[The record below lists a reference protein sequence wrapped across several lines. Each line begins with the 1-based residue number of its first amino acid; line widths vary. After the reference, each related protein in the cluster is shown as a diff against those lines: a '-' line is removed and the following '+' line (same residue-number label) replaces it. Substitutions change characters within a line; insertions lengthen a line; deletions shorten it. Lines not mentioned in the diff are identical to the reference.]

1 MNRSSSTTISAEL
14 GLRLVVPQQTI
25 VPLVASMYYSG
36 SDPYAVRMA
45 FHVGTDEP
53 VEWIFARDL
62 LAAGIESRQGDGD
75 VHVWPSAMSCAEAD
89 DADAIG
95 SAPSA
100 PSAQAEGKVLN
111 IELSSPFG
119 QAHFEAPSQAMAAF
133 LERTYQIVP
142 PGKES
147 AYIDIEAELNDLLRN
162 A

>member
-14 GLRLVVPQQTI
+14 GLKLVVPQQTI

-62 LAAGIESRQGDGD
+62 LAAGIESRHGDGD
-75 VHVWPSAMSCAEAD
+75 VQVWPSPVSVAETGDLDLIGMAD
-89 DADAIG
+89 PG
-95 SAPSA
+95 ET
-100 PSAQAEGKVLN
+100 QGKVLN

-119 QAHFEAPSQAMAAF
+119 RAHFEAPAEAMAAF
-133 LERTYQIVP
+133 LQRTYQIVAA
-142 PGKES
+142 GQES
-147 AYIDIEAELNDLLRN
+147 RYIDIETELNDLLGN

>member
-14 GLRLVVPQQTI
+14 GLKLVVPQQTI

-45 FHVGTDEP
+45 FHVGADEP

-62 LAAGIESRQGDGD
+62 LAAGTKSRQGEGD
-75 VHVWPSAMSCAEAD
+75 VQVWPSAVSVAEAGGLD
-89 DADAIG
+89 LIG
-95 SAPSA
+95 A
-100 PSAQAEGKVLN
+100 AEPEETRGKVLN

-119 QAHFEAPSQAMAAF
+119 QAHFEAPAEAMSAF
-133 LERTYQIVP
+133 LQRTYQIVP
-142 PGKES
+142 AGQES
-147 AYIDIEAELNDLLRN
+147 RFIDIETELNDLLGN

>member
-25 VPLVASMYYSG
+25 VPLVASLYYSG
-36 SDPYAVRMA
+36 GDPYAVRMA

-62 LAAGIESRQGDGD
+62 LAAGIDARQGEGD
-75 VHVWPSAMSCAEAD
+75 VRVWPSAQSCAESD
-89 DADAIG
+89 GLEVIGDA
-95 SAPSA
+95 ST
-100 PSAQAEGKVLN
+100 EGTVLN

-119 QAHFEAPSQAMAAF
+119 QAHFEAPAQAMAAF
-133 LERTYQIVP
+133 LHRTYQIVP
-142 PGKES
+142 AGQES
-147 AYIDIEAELNDLLRN
+147 GYIDIEAELNDLLRQ

>member
-1 MNRSSSTTISAEL
+1 MNRSGSTTISAEL

-62 LAAGIESRQGDGD
+62 LAAGIETRQGEGD
-75 VHVWPSAMSCAEAD
+75 VQVWPSASCAEAD
-89 DADAIG
+89 DADPADG
-95 SAPSA
+95 
-100 PSAQAEGKVLN
+100 EGKVLN

-119 QAHFEAPSQAMAAF
+119 QAHFEAPAQAMSAF
-133 LERTYQIVP
+133 LQRTYQIVP
-142 PGKES
+142 AGKES
-147 AYIDIEAELNDLLRN
+147 TFIDIETELNDLLRS

>member
-1 MNRSSSTTISAEL
+1 MNRSSSTTISTEL

-36 SDPYAVRMA
+36 GDPYAVRMA

-62 LAAGIESRQGDGD
+62 LAAGIESPQGEGD
-75 VHVWPSAMSCAEAD
+75 VHVWPSPVSCA
-89 DADAIG
+89 DADLDVPGPADPG
-95 SAPSA
+95 
-100 PSAQAEGKVLN
+100 GKVLN

-119 QAHFEAPSQAMAAF
+119 QAHFEAPARAVSAF
-133 LERTYQIVP
+133 LRRTYQAVP
-142 PGKES
+142 AGKES
-147 AYIDIEAELNDLLRN
+147 GCIDIDAELTALLRS

>member
-1 MNRSSSTTISAEL
+1 MNRSGSTTISAEL

-62 LAAGIESRQGDGD
+62 LAAGIESRQGEGD
-75 VHVWPSAMSCAEAD
+75 VRVWPSYGSCAET
-89 DADAIG
+89 G
-95 SAPSA
+95 SPDLAASR
-100 PSAQAEGKVLN
+100 ETGGKVLN

-119 QAHFEAPSQAMAAF
+119 QAHFEAPAQALSAF
-133 LERTYQIVP
+133 LRRTYQIVP
-142 PGKES
+142 AGQENS
-147 AYIDIEAELNDLLRN
+147 YIDIEAELNDLLRK

>member
-1 MNRSSSTTISAEL
+1 MNRSSSITISAEL

-25 VPLVASMYYSG
+25 VPLVASLYYSG

-62 LAAGIESRQGDGD
+62 LAAGIDARQGEGD
-75 VHVWPSAMSCAEAD
+75 VRVWPSAQSCAESD
-89 DADAIG
+89 GLEVIGDA
-95 SAPSA
+95 ST
-100 PSAQAEGKVLN
+100 EGTVLN

-119 QAHFEAPSQAMAAF
+119 QAHFEAPAQAMAAF
-133 LERTYQIVP
+133 LHRTYQIVP
-142 PGKES
+142 AGQES
-147 AYIDIEAELNDLLRN
+147 GYIDIEAELNDLLRQ

>member
-14 GLRLVVPQQTI
+14 GLKLVVPQQTI

-62 LAAGIESRQGDGD
+62 LAAGIESRQGEGD
-75 VHVWPSAMSCAEAD
+75 VQVWPSAASVAETGD
-89 DADAIG
+89 LEVIG
-95 SAPSA
+95 APESRGI
-100 PSAQAEGKVLN
+100 PGRVLN

-119 QAHFEAPSQAMAAF
+119 QACFEAPAEAMAAF
-133 LERTYQIVP
+133 LQRTYQIVP
-142 PGKES
+142 AGQES
-147 AYIDIEAELNDLLRN
+147 RYIDIETELNDLLRN

>member
-25 VPLVASMYYSG
+25 VPLVASVYYSG

-62 LAAGIESRQGDGD
+62 LAAGIESRQGEGD
-75 VHVWPSAMSCAEAD
+75 VQVWPSPMSCAEAD
-89 DADAIG
+89 GPDEIKETA
-95 SAPSA
+95 
-100 PSAQAEGKVLN
+100 GKILN

-119 QAHFEAPSQAMAAF
+119 QAHFEAPAQAMSAF
-133 LERTYQIVP
+133 LKRTYQIVP
-142 PGKES
+142 PGRES
-147 AYIDIEAELNDLLRN
+147 SYIDIEAELNDLLRK

>member
-45 FHVGTDEP
+45 FHVGSDEP

-62 LAAGIESRQGDGD
+62 LAAGTESRQGEGD
-75 VHVWPSAMSCAEAD
+75 VQVWPSAVSVAEAGD
-89 DADAIG
+89 LVLIGTADPEESPG
-95 SAPSA
+95 R
-100 PSAQAEGKVLN
+100 VLN

-119 QAHFEAPSQAMAAF
+119 QAHFEAPAEAMSAF
-133 LERTYQIVP
+133 LQRTYQIVP
-142 PGKES
+142 AGQERH
-147 AYIDIEAELNDLLRN
+147 YIDIETELNDLLGN

>member
-14 GLRLVVPQQTI
+14 GLKLVVPKQTI

-62 LAAGIESRQGDGD
+62 LAAGTESRQGDGD
-75 VHVWPSAMSCAEAD
+75 VQVWPSPVSVAETSDLDLIGTAD
-89 DADAIG
+89 PEETRG
-95 SAPSA
+95 N
-100 PSAQAEGKVLN
+100 VLN

-119 QAHFEAPSQAMAAF
+119 RAHFEAPAEAMSTF
-133 LERTYQIVP
+133 LQRTYQIVP
-142 PGKES
+142 AGQES
-147 AYIDIEAELNDLLRN
+147 RYIDIETELNDLLGN

>member
-1 MNRSSSTTISAEL
+1 MNRSGSTTISAEL

-36 SDPYAVRMA
+36 TDPYAVRMA

-62 LAAGIESRQGDGD
+62 LAAGIKSRQGEGD
-75 VHVWPSAMSCAEAD
+75 VQVWPSAASCADDAEAD
-89 DADAIG
+89 EADPA
-95 SAPSA
+95 A
-100 PSAQAEGKVLN
+100 AEGKVLN

-119 QAHFEAPSQAMAAF
+119 QAHFEAPAQAMSAF
-133 LERTYQIVP
+133 LQRTYQIVP
-142 PGKES
+142 AGKES
-147 AYIDIEAELNDLLRN
+147 TFIDIETELNDLLRS

>member
-25 VPLVASMYYSG
+25 VPLVASLYYTG
-36 SDPYAVRMA
+36 RDPYAVRMA

-62 LAAGIESRQGDGD
+62 LAAGITSRQGEGD
-75 VHVWPSAMSCAEAD
+75 VQVWPSAQSWAETEGP
-89 DADAIG
+89 DAIG
-95 SAPSA
+95 PGSAEDDA
-100 PSAQAEGKVLN
+100 VLN

-119 QAHFEAPSQAMAAF
+119 RAHFEAPARAMSAF
-133 LERTYQIVP
+133 LDRTYQIVP
-142 PGKES
+142 ADQES
-147 AYIDIEAELNDLLRN
+147 DFIDIETELNDLLRQ

>member
-25 VPLVASMYYSG
+25 VPLVASMFYSG

-62 LAAGIESRQGDGD
+62 LSAGIESRQGEGD
-75 VHVWPSAMSCAEAD
+75 VHVWPSPGP
-89 DADAIG
+89 G
-95 SAPSA
+95 SQNGDLDLTGSPQ
-100 PSAQAEGKVLN
+100 PGEKVLN

-119 QAHFEAPSQAMAAF
+119 QAHFEAPAQAMAAF
-133 LERTYQIVP
+133 LRRTYQIVP
-142 PGKES
+142 AGQES
-147 AYIDIEAELNDLLRN
+147 GHIDIEAELNDLLRK

>member
-25 VPLVASMYYSG
+25 VPLVASLYYSG
-36 SDPYAVRMA
+36 RDPYAVRMA

-62 LAAGIESRQGDGD
+62 LSAGIESRQGEGD
-75 VHVWPSAMSCAEAD
+75 VQVWPSARSCAEAD
-89 DADAIG
+89 GPDLTGAAADT
-95 SAPSA
+95 
-100 PSAQAEGKVLN
+100 EGTVLN

-119 QAHFEAPSQAMAAF
+119 QAHFEAPAQAMSAF
-133 LERTYQIVP
+133 LDRTYQIVP
-142 PGKES
+142 AGQEGD
-147 AYIDIEAELNDLLRN
+147 YVDIEAELNDLLRQ